1 MAKENNYQ
9 PEKLVINAGPTFGSA
24 LSFMLLG
31 AAIAAAAA
39 YYLSRHGEMSAQTE
53 LNDSLRATESG
64 AEKLKS
70 RLSTLSSRAKSL
82 TVRAKDAAQSFSET
96 VRPAFQDAVQEG
108 KAAAR
113 ETSEGLAEDLQ
124 NSKTTARTR
133 KAFDDL
139 SEEEA

>member
-9 PEKLVINAGPTFGSA
+9 PEKLVINAGPTFGQA

-31 AAIAAAAA
+31 ALIGGAAT
-39 YYLSRHGEMSAQTE
+39 YYLARNGELSAQNE

-82 TVRAKDAAQSFSET
+82 TMRAKDAAQTFSET
-96 VRPAFQDAVQEG
+96 VRPAFQEAVQEG

-113 ETSEGLAEDLQ
+113 ETSDGLAEDLQ
-124 NSKTTARTR
+124 NSKTSVRPR
-133 KAFDDL
+133 KPFDDL

>member
-1 MAKENNYQ
+1 MAKENSYQ

-31 AAIAAAAA
+31 ALIGSAAT
-39 YYLSRHGEMSAQTE
+39 YYLSRHGEMSAQAE

-70 RLSTLSSRAKSL
+70 RLSGLSSRVKDL
-82 TVRAKDAAQSFSET
+82 TFRAKDAAQSFSET
-96 VRPAFQDAVQEG
+96 VRPAFHEAVQEG

-113 ETSEGLAEDLQ
+113 ETSDGLAEDLQ
-124 NSKTTARTR
+124 NSKTSARTR
-133 KAFDDL
+133 KPFDDL
-139 SEEEA
+139 AEEEA